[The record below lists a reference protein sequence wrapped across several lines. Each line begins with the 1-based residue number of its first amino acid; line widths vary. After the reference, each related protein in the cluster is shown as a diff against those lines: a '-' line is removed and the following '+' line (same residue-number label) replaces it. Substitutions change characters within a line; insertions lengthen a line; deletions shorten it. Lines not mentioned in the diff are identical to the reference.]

1 MEEKMGSIEVGE
13 ILTLLDKDDCE
24 QENEVIGLLTME
36 DKKYAAVA
44 FVEEVNAET
53 EENID
58 VFLSK

>member
-1 MEEKMGSIEVGE
+1 MEEKMGGIEVGE
-13 ILTLLDKDDCE
+13 ILTVL
-24 QENEVIGLLTME
+24 EN
-36 DKKYAAVA
+36 AAVA